1 MSQPKPLQITALAG
15 GVGASKLLHGLLKL
29 LPQENLTVIVNTGD
43 DLELYGL
50 HISPDLDIVMYTL
63 ANCVDESRG
72 WGFKEDTFQC
82 LEMLRNYGQETWFQ
96 LGDRDLATH
105 IQRTLLLKSGL
116 KLSEVT
122 PILCQAFR
130 LKVQIL
136 PMTDENFTTIIVT
149 NKGPM
154 HFEEFLVKRMAQDP
168 VLGVKYAGVENAK
181 PAPGVIEAILSS
193 DGIII
198 CPSNPIVSIGTI
210 LSIKGV
216 REALVKAKGR
226 VVGVSPIIGGAPVK
240 GPADKLISGLKMEVS
255 AYTVAKLY
263 KDFLDTFIMD
273 SLDKDLKQKIESLGI
288 KVIVTNTIMKSFEDR
303 VRLAEIVLQA
313 IRD

>member
-1 MSQPKPLQITALAG
+1 MSLPKPLRITALAG

-29 LPQENLTVIVNTGD
+29 LPPENLTVIVNTGD

-63 ANCVDESRG
+63 ANCVDDSKG
-72 WGFKEDTFQC
+72 WGFKEDTFHC

-96 LGDRDLATH
+96 LGDQDLATH

-122 PILCQAFR
+122 SILCRAFG

-136 PMTDENFTTIIVT
+136 PMTDENFTTIVVT
-149 NKGPM
+149 DKGPM
-154 HFEEFLVKRMAQDP
+154 NFEEFLVKRMAQDP
-168 VLGVKYAGVENAK
+168 VIGVKYTGVENAK
-181 PAPGVIEAILSS
+181 PAPGVIEAISSS

-216 REALVKAKGR
+216 REALVEAKGR
-226 VVGVSPIIGGAPVK
+226 VVGVSSIIGGAPVK
-240 GPADKLISGLKMEVS
+240 GPADKLMSGLKMEVS
-255 AYTVAKLY
+255 AYTIARLY
-263 KDFLDTFIMD
+263 KDFLDTFIVD

-288 KVIVTNTIMKSFEDR
+288 KVIVTNIIMKSFEDR
-303 VRLAEIVLQA
+303 VHLAEIVLQA

>member
-1 MSQPKPLQITALAG
+1 MSVQNSLQITALAG

-29 LPQENLTVIVNTGD
+29 IPEENLTVIVNTGD

-72 WGFKEDTFQC
+72 WGFKGDTFQC
-82 LEMLRNYGQETWFQ
+82 LEMLRTYGQETWFR

-122 PILCQAFR
+122 PILCRAFG
-130 LKVQIL
+130 LKVKII
-136 PMTDENFTTIIVT
+136 PMTNENFTTIIIT
-149 NKGPM
+149 DKGPM
-154 HFEEFLVKRMAQDP
+154 HFEEFLVKRTAQDL
-168 VLGVKYAGVENAK
+168 VLGVEYKGVEEAK

-210 LSIKGV
+210 LSIRGV
-216 REALVKAKGR
+216 REALVKTKGR

-255 AYTVAKLY
+255 AYTVAKIY
-263 KDFLDTFIMD
+263 GDFLDTFIID
-273 SLDKDLKQKIESLGI
+273 SIDKDLKQKIESLGI

-303 VRLAEIVLQA
+303 IRLAETVLQA